1 MLDLTVCSYIS
12 LQLNFVQLNAFSSN
26 TKVQNPNEHIGI
38 TRKLTTRKTSSGLV
52 PKTMK
57 CNGYSFYT

>member
-12 LQLNFVQLNAFSSN
+12 VRLNFVQLNAFSSN

-57 CNGYSFYT
+57 